1 MSALQLILGTKKK
14 SRKQWDVTQT
24 RRRQRK
30 QQKQHKMKSRTRT
43 KTKRFGR
50 KSSLLFNLWIGA
62 LALYLLVVYRMFF
75 SGESNSNSNSNPP
88 QHTIEDYLS
97 RVRANGHGQTQMTQS
112 NNWKQEEV
120 PQKERDDFRIKDLPR
135 HCTSNHINNASAPF
149 EFKEIIIKGE
159 RHSGT
164 NWITSILEKNVKEG
178 ITVNQESLDIGWKH
192 GFLPP
197 EGKRTCNMFQFCP
210 FPCLSAASLLRSLSM
225 IGPIMCYVIHVIL
238 LYIPLYSIFNSFSW

>member
-24 RRRQRK
+24 EARRVRQRK
-30 QQKQHKMKSRTRT
+30 RQNQHKLKSRTRT

-50 KSSLLFNLWIGA
+50 KASLIFNLWIGA
-62 LALYLLVVYRMFF
+62 IVLYLLVVYRMFF
-75 SGESNSNSNSNPP
+75 SGESNSNPP
-88 QHTIEDYLS
+88 HHTIEDYLS
-97 RVRANGHGQTQMTQS
+97 RVRANANGQTQMMPS
-112 NNWKQEEV
+112 NNGKQEEV
-120 PQKERDDFRIKDLPR
+120 PQKKRDDFRIKDLPR
-135 HCTSNHINNASAPF
+135 HCTRTGTSNHINNASAAPF

-197 EGKRTCNMFQFCP
+197 EGKRTLHLICFSFVH
-210 FPCLSAASLLRSLSM
+210 F
-225 IGPIMCYVIHVIL
+225 HV
-238 LYIPLYSIFNSFSW
+238 